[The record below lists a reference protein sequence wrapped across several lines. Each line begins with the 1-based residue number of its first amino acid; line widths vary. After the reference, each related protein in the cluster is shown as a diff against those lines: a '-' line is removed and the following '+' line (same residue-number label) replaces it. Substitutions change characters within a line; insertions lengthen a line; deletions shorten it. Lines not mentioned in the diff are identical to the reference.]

1 VCWQLPKVACFG
13 LWTETMHDSENKH
26 ICRKKSTAVITVVI
40 IIIIIIIFYF
50 GEEQEQSL
58 SRLNTS
64 GKTSKFCTS
73 TFVIVDLYIKKKK
86 NHTEF
91 VGMFLPSYQI

>member
-13 LWTETMHDSENKH
+13 LWAETILNSENKH
-26 ICRKKSTAVITVVI
+26 ICRNKSTAVITVAVLI
-40 IIIIIIIFYF
+40 IITIIFYF
-50 GEEQEQSL
+50 GDEQEQSL

-64 GKTSKFCTS
+64 GKTSKFCS
-73 TFVIVDLYIKKKK
+73 ATFVTVDLLKKK